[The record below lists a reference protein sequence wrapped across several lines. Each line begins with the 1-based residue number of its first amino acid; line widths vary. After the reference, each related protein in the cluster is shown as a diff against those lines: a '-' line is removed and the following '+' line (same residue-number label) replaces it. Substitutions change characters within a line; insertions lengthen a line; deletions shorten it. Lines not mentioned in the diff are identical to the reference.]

1 MSLIFKN
8 VQKAFGKVVAL
19 EAINFEVEHGE
30 IRGILGGNG
39 SGKSTL
45 TKILGGMVSK
55 DSGEITLDGEN
66 CYFKSTKEAKKRKIV
81 ITSQELSLLHNLS
94 IAENLCLCDLP
105 SKGVFADKN
114 KACEIAKDALA
125 RFGLENLLEKN
136 VSELAPN
143 EKYMIELTKALIQ
156 EPEILIVDEITSALY
171 KQDVE
176 KVDKALKELKAKGC
190 IILFITH
197 RMPELYT
204 ICDSVTVVRNG
215 VTVKTL
221 KMAEAS
227 EEQLLSYMTGRDMS
241 AVTAETN
248 ECREELAEDTRENIL
263 EVEKMNLR
271 GFEGSVSFTLKKGEI
286 VGVAGLQGH
295 GQATLV
301 RQLFGLLGPVQY
313 KYEGSEMTYHNVT
326 QAVKGGLAFVSGD
339 RVNEGA
345 FGERSLAENARAVSH
360 VTLKGPKRDVN
371 GLFKQFNVKYHN
383 DRQSILELSGG
394 NQQKVILARWTDVK
408 PKVLLADDPTK
419 GIDVQARRE
428 VHQILYQLA
437 DEGTAV
443 LMVSSDD
450 KELVE
455 LTKNAKVSK
464 VLVMYEGQISAVLSG
479 KKITEDNISLASM
492 NMYKEV

>member
-1 MSLIFKN
+1 MSLIFKD

-55 DSGEITLDGEN
+55 DKGEITLDGEN
-66 CYFKSTKEAKKRKIV
+66 CYFKSTKEAKKRRII

-94 IAENLCLCDLP
+94 IAENLCLCELP
-105 SKGVFADKN
+105 AKGLFADKR
-114 KACEIAKDALA
+114 KAYEIAKNALA
-125 RFGLENLLEKN
+125 RFELEHLLEKN

-143 EKYMIELTKALIQ
+143 EKYMVELTKALIQ

-171 KQDVE
+171 RKDVE
-176 KVDKALKELKAKGC
+176 KVDRALKELKDKGC

-215 VTVKTL
+215 VTVETL
-221 KMAEAS
+221 KMTEAS
-227 EEQLLSYMTGRDMS
+227 EEQLLSYMTGRDI
-241 AVTAETN
+241 TAAAGKQEDPA
-248 ECREELAEDTRENIL
+248 EPEEENRENIL
-263 EVEKMNLR
+263 EVSGMNLQ

-301 RQLFGLLGPVQY
+301 RQLFGLLGPVRY
-313 KYEGSEMTYHNVT
+313 KYDGSEKTYHNVT

-371 GLFKQFNVKYHN
+371 GLFQQFNVKYHN

-408 PKVLLADDPTK
+408 PKVFLADDPTK

-450 KELVE
+450 EELVE
-455 LTKNAKVSK
+455 LTKNAKLSK
-464 VLVMYEGQISAVLSG
+464 ILVMYEGKISAVLSG
-479 KKITEDNISLASM
+479 DKITEDNISLASM
-492 NMYKEV
+492 NMYREV